1 MIHPVRLQ
9 LSRCKG
15 FKLQA
20 FSQSVNGLAAV
31 KVDRSTRWGNPFA
44 VTTYGQQGTVQAFQ
58 AWLDGRSCDSAL
70 KDRRQAILGNLR
82 VLAGANLACWCKPDT
97 PCHADIL
104 LSCAAS
110 ATAPHPSPQ
119 SRIQNRPG

>member
-9 LSRCKG
+9 LSRRKG

-20 FSQSVNGLAAV
+20 FSRSVNGLAAV

-44 VTTYGQQGTVQAFQ
+44 VTTYGQQGAVLAFQ
-58 AWLDGRSCDSAL
+58 AWLDGRSFESAL
-70 KDRRQAILGNLR
+70 EGRRLAILANLR
-82 VLAGANLACWCKPDT
+82 VLAGANLACWCRPGM

-104 LSCAAS
+104 LSRAPSAA
-110 ATAPHPSPQ
+110 APHLSPQ
-119 SRIQNRPG
+119 SRIQNTPG